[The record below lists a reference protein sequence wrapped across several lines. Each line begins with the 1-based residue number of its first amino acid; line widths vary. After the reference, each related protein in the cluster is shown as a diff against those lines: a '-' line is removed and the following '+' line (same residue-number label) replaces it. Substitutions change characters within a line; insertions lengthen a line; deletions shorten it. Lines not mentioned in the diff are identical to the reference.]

1 MAGDLRL
8 IVIPRYGVGKDSDW
22 YEWLEGKLRAR
33 KKFPLGEFVFCEL
46 RPEPTKP
53 TVAAS
58 VKHLKK
64 ILGDDPDALANTGL
78 IGHSL
83 GAQVALR
90 AIAELEEEDAKVAG
104 VLAVAGWLKLDL
116 SPGAL
121 KEFLDVE
128 FDQKKAREHTKKLV
142 NVISSNDPNQIDVVS
157 ITKQWKDGK
166 LQADEIE
173 ISPRPGH
180 VSEKEEPEVLEAAI
194 KMFG

>member
-8 IVIPRYGVGKDSDW
+8 IVIPRYGVGKDADW
-22 YEWLEGKLRAR
+22 YGWLEGKLKAR
-33 KKFPLGEFVFCEL
+33 NKFPLGEFVFCEL
-46 RPEPTKP
+46 RPEPSAP
-53 TVAAS
+53 TIAAS
-58 VKHLKK
+58 VKHLKE
-64 ILGDDPDALANTGL
+64 IMGDDEDALANTGL

-90 AIAELEEEDAKVAG
+90 AIAELEEGTRVAG

-116 SPGAL
+116 SPNPL
-121 KEFLDVE
+121 KEWLE
-128 FDQKKAREHTKKLV
+128 TKFDQKLAREHTKKLV

-166 LQADEIE
+166 LRADEIE

-180 VSEKEEPEVLEAAI
+180 VSEHEEPEVLEAAI